1 MKKKGLTTQLQS
13 ALFDRRRN
21 ADRRVLDE
29 GPPPGMV
36 ERRIQAERRGLE
48 VEEIKDLVIDDH
60 QPTESNDTSQRASEQ

>member
-1 MKKKGLTTQLQS
+1 MPKKGLTTQLQS

-60 QPTESNDTSQRASEQ
+60 QPTESNDTSQHASEQ

>member
-1 MKKKGLTTQLQS
+1 MTPKKGLTTQLQS
-13 ALFDRRRN
+13 ALFDRRRD

-48 VEEIKDLVIDDH
+48 VEEIKDIAIDGCSSSEPDE
-60 QPTESNDTSQRASEQ
+60 TTVRASE

>member
-1 MKKKGLTTQLQS
+1 MTPKKGMTKQLQS
-13 ALFDRRRN
+13 ALFDRRRD

-48 VEEIKDLVIDDH
+48 VEEINDLVIDGHPSTGSD
-60 QPTESNDTSQRASEQ
+60 EAAVRASE